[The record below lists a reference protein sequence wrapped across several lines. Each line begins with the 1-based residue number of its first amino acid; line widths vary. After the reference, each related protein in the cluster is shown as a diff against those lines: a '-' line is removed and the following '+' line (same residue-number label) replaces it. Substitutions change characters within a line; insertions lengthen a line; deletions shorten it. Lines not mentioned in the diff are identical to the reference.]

1 MTKDRVLQTL
11 FDIIDHFNQQRDAN
25 DQLEKSVETILSGE
39 GGQLDSLGLINLIVA
54 VEQKMEDEFHSTV
67 ILTDIDVLS
76 STNGPL
82 HTIGSLASYLL
93 EKINA

>member
-1 MTKDRVLQTL
+1 MTKERILQTL
-11 FDIIDHFNQQRDAN
+11 YDIIDQVNQLREAN
-25 DQLEKSVETILSGE
+25 DQLEKSVATILSGE

-76 STNGPL
+76 TSNGPL
-82 HTIGSLASYLL
+82 HTVGSLAAYLL
-93 EKINA
+93 EKLNA